1 MELKAQDRETIR
13 ILIVDDDRTLRESCA
28 SILSSEGYQISTSGR
43 GDEALQMI
51 RRLNPDI
58 VLLDLYLPDV
68 PGIDILQEAVRVHPS
83 CLVIVMTGKASV
95 ESSIEV
101 LRAGAWS
108 YIPKPFSAVHL
119 NILIGRA
126 AHSVIVGRETLQQQ
140 QSQNVVGHS
149 ERITLLGKSEAFAR
163 VIHAARRVAS
173 TDASVF
179 IHGESGTGK
188 ELIAQFIH
196 QNSRRSSREMVSIN
210 SAAMPET
217 LLESEMFG
225 HVAGAFSG
233 AIRDKKG
240 LLEAADGGTLFLD
253 EINEM
258 PLAVQAKLLRVIQDG
273 VVRRL
278 GSISVDAVVDVRF
291 IAATNQD
298 PLEAVRLG
306 KLRKDL
312 RYRLCVFPIEIP
324 PLRDRPEDIVV
335 LGEHYLRAFWEK
347 HRRGEPTPTLSGEA
361 IETLCRWP
369 WHGNVRELRN
379 MMEHTVVIL
388 PPGAVIVDSG
398 ILPLQENPSQFEGAA
413 VGPGV
418 YPLHTDYHS
427 AREILLSDFEQTYL
441 RTIVRKA
448 NGNLSDAARIAGVD
462 RTTLYRLM
470 EKHDFRKEDL
480 ATTPQP

>member
-1 MELKAQDRETIR
+1 MWYHSWGQVKTVQQR
-13 ILIVDDDRTLRESCA
+13 V
-28 SILSSEGYQISTSGR
+28 SE
-43 GDEALQMI
+43 
-51 RRLNPDI
+51 P
-58 VLLDLYLPDV
+58 
-68 PGIDILQEAVRVHPS
+68 
-83 CLVIVMTGKASV
+83 TG
-95 ESSIEV
+95 
-101 LRAGAWS
+101 
-108 YIPKPFSAVHL
+108 
-119 NILIGRA
+119 
-126 AHSVIVGRETLQQQ
+126 
-140 QSQNVVGHS
+140 GHS
-149 ERITLLGKSEAFAR
+149 ERITLLGKSESFAH
-163 VIHAARRVAS
+163 VIDSARRVAA
-173 TDASVF
+173 TDASVL
-179 IHGESGTGK
+179 IYGESGTGK

-240 LLEAADGGTLFLD
+240 LLEAAHGGTLFLD

-258 PLAVQAKLLRVIQDG
+258 PIAVQAKLLRVIQDG

-291 IAATNQD
+291 IAATNED
-298 PLEAVRLG
+298 PAEAVRLG

-312 RYRLCVFPIEIP
+312 HYRLCVFPIEIP
-324 PLRDRPEDIVV
+324 PLRDRPEDIV
-335 LGEHYLRAFWEK
+335 LLAQHYLGTFWQK
-347 HRRGEPTPTLSGEA
+347 HRGTENHPTFSGDA
-361 IETLCRWP
+361 LAALIRWP

-388 PPGAVIVDSG
+388 PHGTAVVEPEILPFKELASSMEGREPGA
-398 ILPLQENPSQFEGAA
+398 AA
-413 VGPGV
+413 

-441 RTIVRKA
+441 RAIVRKA
-448 NGNLSDAARIAGVD
+448 NGNLSDAARLAGVD

-470 EKHDFRKEDL
+470 DKHDFRKGDL
-480 ATTPQP
+480 VTRPGS

>member
-28 SILSSEGYQISTSGR
+28 SILSGEGYQISTSGR

-51 RRLNPDI
+51 RRLHPDI

-68 PGIDILQEAVRVHPS
+68 SGMEILQEAVRLQPS

-126 AHSVIVGRETLQQQ
+126 AHSVMVGRESLQQQ
-140 QSQNVVGHS
+140 ASQTVVGHS
-149 ERITLLGKSEAFAR
+149 ERITLLGKSEAFTR
-163 VIHAARRVAS
+163 VITAARRVAG

-324 PLRDRPEDIVV
+324 PLRDRPDDIVV
-335 LGEHYLRAFWEK
+335 LAEHYLRAFWEK
-347 HRRGEPTPTLSGEA
+347 HRRGEACPTLSGDA
-361 IETLCRWP
+361 VATLCRWP

-379 MMEHTVVIL
+379 MMEHTVVIM
-388 PPGAVIVDSG
+388 PPGAGVVESE
-398 ILPLQENPSQFEGAA
+398 ILPLQESPMQFEGASA
-413 VGPGV
+413 GSGV

-427 AREILLSDFEQTYL
+427 ARELLLSDFEQTYL

-470 EKHDFRKEDL
+470 EKHDFRKGDL
-480 ATTPQP
+480 AATPQP